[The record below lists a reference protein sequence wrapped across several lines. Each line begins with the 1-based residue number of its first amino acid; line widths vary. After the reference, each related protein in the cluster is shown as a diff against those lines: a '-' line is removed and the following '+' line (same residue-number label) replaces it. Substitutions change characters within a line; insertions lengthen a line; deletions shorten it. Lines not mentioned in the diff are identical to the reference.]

1 VPERNPPRNVDEGRE
16 RDGATTAGH
25 RRTAE
30 RPPTLTRVRPALEEI
45 TAVLEAVDPAA
56 IDRLCHEILAARRI
70 FCYGAGREGLVV
82 RAFCMRLMHL
92 GLAAHVVGEITAP
105 PIGEGDLLVASS
117 GPGSLSTV
125 LALMGV
131 ARDAGARTLVV
142 TAVPS
147 GESAA
152 RADVVV
158 HLPAQT
164 MAAAAGEAPSVLPM
178 GTAFEIAE
186 LLLFD
191 LVALTLRDLT
201 GQDEA
206 QMRAR
211 HTNLE

>member
-1 VPERNPPRNVDEGRE
+1 MHEGPEPHRVM
-16 RDGATTAGH
+16 TAG
-25 RRTAE
+25 TAAKAGH
-30 RPPTLTRVRPALEEI
+30 PPALARVRPALEEI
-45 TAVLEAVDPAA
+45 GAVLEAVDPRTV
-56 IDRLCHEILAARRI
+56 DRLCQEVLAARRI
-70 FCYGAGREGLVV
+70 FCYGVGREGLVV
-82 RAFCMRLMHL
+82 RAFGMRLMHL
-92 GLAAHVVGEITAP
+92 GLDAHVVGEMTTP

-125 LALMGV
+125 LALLGV

-147 GESAA
+147 GESAS

-164 MAAAAGEAPSVLPM
+164 MASGAAESQSVLPM
-178 GTAFEIAE
+178 GTVFEVAE
-186 LLLFD
+186 LLFLD
-191 LVALTLRDLT
+191 LVALALRDLT

>member
-1 VPERNPPRNVDEGRE
+1 MGT
-16 RDGATTAGH
+16 AASAGH
-25 RRTAE
+25 RPA
-30 RPPTLTRVRPALEEI
+30 LARVRPALEEI
-45 TAVLEAVDPAA
+45 AAVLEAVDPGTV
-56 IDRLCHEILAARRI
+56 DRLCQEILAARRI
-70 FCYGAGREGLVV
+70 FCYGVGREGLVL
-82 RAFCMRLMHL
+82 RAFGMRLMHL
-92 GLAAHVVGEITAP
+92 GLEAHVVGEMTTP
-105 PIGEGDLLVASS
+105 PIAEGDLLVASS

-125 LALMGV
+125 LALLRV

-164 MAAAAGEAPSVLPM
+164 MASGAAEAQSVLPM
-178 GTAFEIAE
+178 GTVFEVAE
-186 LLLFD
+186 LLFFD
-191 LVALTLRDLT
+191 LVALALRDLT